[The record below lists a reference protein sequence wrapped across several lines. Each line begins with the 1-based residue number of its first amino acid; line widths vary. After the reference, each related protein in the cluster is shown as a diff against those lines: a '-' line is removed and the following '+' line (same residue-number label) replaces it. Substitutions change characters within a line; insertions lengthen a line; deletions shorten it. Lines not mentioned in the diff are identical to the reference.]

1 MGGFFIDQHN
11 SKLYHILLHL
21 FHNVTKEIKLHF
33 MNDQIIASR
42 VLKTE
47 PINWRNLQFIQ
58 QEDFKEWINN
68 GDAKLLESIM
78 KYQFVDPFKVWEH
91 KGVLYCL
98 DGRHRYLDLERVAES
113 GATVP
118 DMLPGTFIDCQNMKE
133 AAELVLV
140 YSSAYAKITQTGL
153 LEFVHKFDLNLPDL
167 KDILNIP
174 EFDNIA
180 FEGLLMQDEF
190 GESGEKIEPSS
201 LKDSFIFPPFSI
213 LDTRSGVWQ
222 ERKRKWLALG
232 FNSQETRE
240 DVELIAK
247 SGQSTAIYELRNKMR
262 ETLKREPT
270 WDEIIDYA
278 KQKGMHVYEGAS
290 IFDPVLCELL
300 YKWFCTNGGSVLDPF
315 AGGSVRGVVAG
326 VLGYPYEG
334 IDLREEQVEANR
346 KQASILSLENVNWI
360 TGDSNEVL
368 DRLSMAADFLMSCPP
383 YADLEKYSD
392 DPKDLSNMPYAQFKE
407 MYFSIIKKSVAQ
419 LKDDR
424 FAAFVVGDVRD
435 KKSGF
440 YYNFVS
446 DTIQAFKEAGMELY
460 NEIILVNVV
469 GSLAIRV
476 RRQFNGGRKVGKMH
490 QNVLVFYKGD
500 PKKIKEN
507 YPELNLGEDLEEIA
521 SVE

>member
-1 MGGFFIDQHN
+1 MTD
-11 SKLYHILLHL
+11 K
-21 FHNVTKEIKLHF
+21 V
-33 MNDQIIASR
+33 IASR
-42 VLKTE
+42 IIKTE

-58 QEDFKEWINN
+58 QDNFKEWIAN
-68 GDAKLLESIM
+68 GDKKLIESLL
-78 KYQFVDPFKVWEH
+78 KYQFADPFKVWEH
-91 KGVLYCL
+91 EGILYCL
-98 DGRHRYLDLERVAES
+98 DGKHRFMDLSAVAQMGYQIPEL
-113 GATVP
+113 
-118 DMLPGTFIDCQNMKE
+118 LPATFIDCENMKE

-140 YSSAYAKITQTGL
+140 YSSAYAKITQQGL
-153 LEFVHKFDLNLPDL
+153 LEFVQTFDLDFPDMQNL
-167 KDILNIP
+167 LNIP
-174 EFDNIA
+174 EFDSIA
-180 FEGLLMQDEF
+180 FEGMLNEF
-190 GESGEKIEPSS
+190 QTGEPSEKIVPAS
-201 LKDSFIFPPFSI
+201 LKDSFIFPPFSV

-222 ERKRKWLALG
+222 DRKRKWLALG

-262 ETLKREPT
+262 ESLKREPT

-334 IDLREEQVEANR
+334 IDLREDQVEANR

-392 DPKDLSNMPYAQFKE
+392 DPKDLSNMDYKDFKE
-407 MYFSIIKKSVAQ
+407 VYFSIIKKSVAH
-419 LKDDR
+419 LKEDR

-435 KKSGF
+435 KKGF

-500 PKKIKEN
+500 PKKIKGN
-507 YPELNLGEDLEEIA
+507 YPELNLGEDLEALA
-521 SVE
+521 SSE

>member
-1 MGGFFIDQHN
+1 
-11 SKLYHILLHL
+11 
-21 FHNVTKEIKLHF
+21 
-33 MNDQIIASR
+33 MNDQIIESR
-42 VLKTE
+42 IVKTE
-47 PINWRNLQFIQ
+47 LIKWKELQFIQ
-58 QEDFKEWINN
+58 QDNFKEWINN
-68 GDAKLLESIM
+68 GSEKLIESII
-78 KYQFVDPFKVWEH
+78 KYQFIDPFKVWKH
-91 KGVLYCL
+91 NGINYCL
-98 DGRHRYLDLERVAES
+98 DGRHRYLDLEKVIAS
-113 GATVP
+113 GKVVP
-118 DMLPGTFIDCQNMKE
+118 DELPATFINCANMKE

-140 YSSAYAKITQTGL
+140 YSSSYAKITQQGL
-153 LEFVHKFDLNLPDL
+153 YDFVQNFDLDFPDL
-167 KDILNIP
+167 QNMMNIP
-174 EFDNIA
+174 DFDSIA
-180 FEGLLMQDEF
+180 FEGMLNQSENNNDPIIP
-190 GESGEKIEPSS
+190 GS

-213 LDTRSGVWQ
+213 LDTRSGPWQ

-262 ETLKREPT
+262 DSLNREPS

-326 VLGYPYEG
+326 ILGYPYAG
-334 IDLREEQVEANR
+334 IDLRLDQVEANR
-346 KQASILSLENVNWI
+346 KQGALLNLQNVNWFD
-360 TGDSNEVL
+360 GDSNEVL
-368 DRLSMAADFLMSCPP
+368 DLYKPFEAFDFLMSCPP

-392 DPKDLSNMPYAQFKE
+392 DPKDLSNMDYSDFKE
-407 MYFSIIKKSVAQ
+407 VYFSIIKKSVAQ

-424 FAAFVVGDVRD
+424 FACFVVGDVRN
-435 KKSGF
+435 KKGF

-446 DTIQAFKEAGMELY
+446 DTIQAFKDAGMEYY

-469 GSLAIRV
+469 GSLAVRV

-507 YPELNLGEDLEEIA
+507 YPELNLGDDLESIA
-521 SVE
+521 DLN

>member
-1 MGGFFIDQHN
+1 
-11 SKLYHILLHL
+11 
-21 FHNVTKEIKLHF
+21 
-33 MNDQIIASR
+33 MNDQIIESR
-42 VLKTE
+42 IDKTE
-47 PINWRNLQFIQ
+47 LIKWKELQFIQ
-58 QEDFKEWINN
+58 QDNFKEWINN
-68 GDAKLLESIM
+68 GSEKLIESII
-78 KYQFVDPFKVWEH
+78 KYQFIDPFKVWKH
-91 KGVLYCL
+91 NGINYCL
-98 DGRHRYLDLERVAES
+98 DGRHRYLDLEKVIASGRV
-113 GATVP
+113 VP
-118 DMLPGTFIDCQNMKE
+118 DKLPATFINCKNMKE

-140 YSSAYAKITQTGL
+140 YSSSYAKITQQGL
-153 LEFVHKFDLNLPDL
+153 FDFVQNFDLDFPDL
-167 KDILNIP
+167 QTMMNIP
-174 EFDNIA
+174 DFDSIA
-180 FEGLLMQDEF
+180 FEGMLNQSENNN
-190 GESGEKIEPSS
+190 EPIIPGS

-213 LDTRSGVWQ
+213 LDTRSGPWQ

-262 ETLKREPT
+262 DTLNREPS

-326 VLGYPYEG
+326 ILGYPYAG
-334 IDLREEQVEANR
+334 IDLRLDQVEANR
-346 KQASILSLENVNWI
+346 KQGALLNLQDVNWFD
-360 TGDSNEVL
+360 GDSNEVL
-368 DRLSMAADFLMSCPP
+368 DSYKPLEGFDFLMSCPP

-392 DPKDLSNMPYAQFKE
+392 DPKDLSNMNYEDFKE
-407 MYFSIIKKSVAQ
+407 VYFSIIKKSVAQ

-424 FAAFVVGDVRD
+424 FACFVVGDVRN
-435 KKSGF
+435 KKGF

-446 DTIQAFKEAGMELY
+446 DTIQAFKDAGMEYY

-469 GSLAIRV
+469 GSLAVRV

-507 YPELNLGEDLEEIA
+507 YPELNLGDDLESIA
-521 SVE
+521 DLN

>member
-1 MGGFFIDQHN
+1 MSQ
-11 SKLYHILLHL
+11 S
-21 FHNVTKEIKLHF
+21 
-33 MNDQIIASR
+33 QIISK
-42 VLKTE
+42 VIKTE
-47 PINWRNLQFIQ
+47 QITWSELKFVQDDN
-58 QEDFKEWINN
+58 FKEWVGN
-68 GDAKLLESIM
+68 GDKKLMESIL
-78 KYQFVDPFKVWEH
+78 KYQFIDPFKVYEEN
-91 KGVLYCL
+91 GVLYCL
-98 DGRHRYLDLERVAES
+98 DGKHRFLDLKKALENGIDIPEK
-113 GATVP
+113 
-118 DMLPGTFIDCQNMKE
+118 LPATFIDCANMKE

-140 YSSAYAKITQTGL
+140 YSSHYATITQQGL
-153 LEFVHKFDLNLPDL
+153 LDFVSKFDLNFPEMTNL
-167 KDILNIP
+167 LNIA
-174 EFDNIA
+174 EFDDIT
-180 FEGLLMQDEF
+180 FQGLLNKENDLLG
-190 GESGEKIEPSS
+190 GEAITPSS

-222 ERKRKWLALG
+222 ERKRKWLELG

-247 SGQSTAIYELRNKMR
+247 SGQSTGIYELRNKMR
-262 ETLKREPT
+262 EMLQREPD
-270 WDEIIDYA
+270 WDEILDYA
-278 KQKGMHVYEGAS
+278 KKKGMHVYEGAS
-290 IFDPVLCELL
+290 IFDPVLCELS
-300 YKWFCTNGGSVLDPF
+300 YRWFCPVNGRILDPF

-334 IDLREEQVEANR
+334 IDLRLEQVEANR
-346 KQASILSLENVNWI
+346 RQANILQLNDVNWHD
-360 TGDSNEVL
+360 GDSNEVL
-368 DRLSMAADFLMSCPP
+368 DTISVAPDFVYSCPP

-392 DPKDLSNMPYAQFKE
+392 DPKDLSNMNYEDFKQV
-407 MYFSIIKKSVAQ
+407 YFSIIKKSVAQ

-424 FAAFVVGDVRD
+424 FACFVVGDVRD
-435 KKSGF
+435 KKGF

-507 YPELNLGEDLEEIA
+507 FPELNLGELEQFQDDENPII
-521 SVE
+521 